1 MAMTAVASRAAAGR
15 PAAKAALSAL
25 APRRRAAAAALTTA
39 AGKQVVSTADAP
51 AALGPYSQAVR
62 AGNMLFVSGQLGL
75 VPGQKE
81 LPPTVEAQ
89 TEQAMKNM
97 GAILKAAGGDYGAV
111 VKTTIL
117 LADMADFAA
126 VNAVYGAYFPKDP
139 PARATFAVKTLPLNA
154 RVEIEAVA
162 MLQ

>member
-1 MAMTAVASRAAAGR
+1 MTTVASRAAAAR
-15 PAAKAALSAL
+15 PAAARAL
-25 APRRRAAAAALTTA
+25 ALVQQQRRRISVAATAA
-39 AGKQVVSTADAP
+39 AGKQVVSTSDAP

-97 GAILKAAGGDYGAV
+97 GAILKAAGGDYASV

-117 LADMADFAA
+117 LSDMGDFAA
-126 VNAVYGAYFPKDP
+126 VNAVYGAYFPSDP
-139 PARATFAVKTLPLNA
+139 PARATFAVKQLPLNA

-162 MLQ
+162 LLQ